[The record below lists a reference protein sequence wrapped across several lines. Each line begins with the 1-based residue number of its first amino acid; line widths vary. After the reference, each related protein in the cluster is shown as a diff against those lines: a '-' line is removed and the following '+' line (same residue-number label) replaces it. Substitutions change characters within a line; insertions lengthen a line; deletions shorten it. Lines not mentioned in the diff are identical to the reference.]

1 MEKNEELESVEFVR
15 GKLVKNDPPLSSPE
29 SIPTLINYIDIKIK
43 HIIDFQQYNLCLA
56 YQILSSLMSHLND

>member
-29 SIPTLINYIDIKIK
+29 SIPRLINYIDYNQISRRFSTILQ
-43 HIIDFQQYNLCLA
+43 HIRYYLL
-56 YQILSSLMSHLND
+56 